1 MQPIRHA
8 VILAAGQGARLAA
21 VLPDRP
27 KGFLELA
34 GQPIVERSIRLLL
47 ALGVETVTIVTG
59 YAAIYYEALARRYP
73 ALQLVHNPLY
83 AESGSLYSLY
93 CARAAVAGG
102 PFLLLESDL
111 VYEKRALAAL
121 LQAPSPTAILIS
133 GFTFSGDEVYV
144 SAPVGRLVKMSKQP
158 EALAD
163 IAGELVGLTKVAG
176 ATFAALSAYME
187 QCFQRHRQ
195 WHYEDGFNGIAE
207 DVVLPVC
214 KLDDLLW
221 AEIDTPEHLRRVEEK
236 ILPQLLAE
244 W

>member
-1 MQPIRHA
+1 MQSIKHA
-8 VILAAGQGARLAA
+8 VILAAGQGTRLAA
-21 VLPDRP
+21 ALPDRP

-34 GQPIVERSIRLLL
+34 GQPIVERSVRQLL
-47 ALGVETVTIVTG
+47 ALGVETITIITG
-59 YAAIYYEALARRYP
+59 YAAAFYAALAQRYP
-73 ALQLVHNPLY
+73 AIQLVHNPFY

-93 CARAAVAGG
+93 CARVAVAGR

-111 VYEKRALAAL
+111 VYEKRALTAL
-121 LQAPSPTAILIS
+121 LQVPTPTAILIS

-144 SAPVGRLVKMSKQP
+144 SAPEGRLVKMSKQAV
-158 EALAD
+158 ELGV
-163 IAGELVGLTKVAG
+163 ITGELGGLTKVAPE
-176 ATFAALSAYME
+176 AYVALLAYAE
-187 QCFQRHRQ
+187 QCFQQYRC

-207 DVVLPVC
+207 NVELAIC

-236 ILPQLLAE
+236 ILPRLLAE